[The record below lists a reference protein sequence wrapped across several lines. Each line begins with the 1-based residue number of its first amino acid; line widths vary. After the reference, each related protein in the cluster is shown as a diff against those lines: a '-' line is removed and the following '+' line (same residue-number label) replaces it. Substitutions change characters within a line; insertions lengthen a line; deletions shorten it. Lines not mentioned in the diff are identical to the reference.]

1 MGLTLL
7 YIKLVLTAVFW
18 GGTFIAGRVVSSQT
32 DPVTA
37 TFLRFAMASAAL
49 VFLAR
54 RREGLLPRLT
64 RRQAVLILVL
74 GLSGVVFYNLFF
86 FGGLKTVPAGRASVI
101 VAANPIFIFL
111 GSVLFFRESFTR
123 LRAAGIALSFAG
135 AALVIG
141 RGRPLAVFQG
151 GVGWGEFLILGCVAS
166 WVVYSLVGKV
176 IMQDVLPRTA
186 VTGAC
191 LVGAAGLLAPAL
203 LQTGPAGL
211 VRLSGSAWL
220 GLAYLSFFGT
230 ALGFSWYYDG
240 IRVLGPSRAAV
251 FINLVPIS
259 AVVLA
264 WLLLGETLDASLAA
278 GAVLVVLGVYLINR
292 SAERPFLRRRPVPPR
307 PETARP
313 GPGR

>member
-1 MGLTLL
+1 MDVTLL
-7 YIKLVLTAVFW
+7 YVKLVLTAIFW
-18 GGTFIAGRVVSSQT
+18 GGTFIAGRVVSSQAE
-32 DPVTA
+32 PITA
-37 TFLRFAMASAAL
+37 TFLRFSLASMAL

-54 RREGLLPRLT
+54 RRKGPLPRLT
-64 RRQAVLILVL
+64 GRQAALILVL
-74 GLSGVVFYNLFF
+74 GLSGVVLYNLFF
-86 FGGLKTVPAGRASVI
+86 FGGLRTVPAGRASVI

-111 GSVLFFRESFTR
+111 GSVLFFRER
-123 LRAAGIALSFAG
+123 LTGLRLAGIAFSFAG
-135 AALVIG
+135 AALVIS

-151 GVGWGEFLILGCVAS
+151 GVGWGELLILGCVAS

-176 IMQDVLPRTA
+176 VMQDMLPRAA

-191 LVGAAGLLAPAL
+191 LAGTAGLLAPAL

-211 VRLSGSAWL
+211 ARLSWTAWL
-220 GLAYLSFFGT
+220 GLAYLGFFGT

-240 IRVLGPSRAAV
+240 IRVLGPSRAAI

-259 AVVLA
+259 AVVLG

-292 SAERPFLRRRPVPPR
+292 SVERPLFRRQN
-307 PETARP
+307 
-313 GPGR
+313 